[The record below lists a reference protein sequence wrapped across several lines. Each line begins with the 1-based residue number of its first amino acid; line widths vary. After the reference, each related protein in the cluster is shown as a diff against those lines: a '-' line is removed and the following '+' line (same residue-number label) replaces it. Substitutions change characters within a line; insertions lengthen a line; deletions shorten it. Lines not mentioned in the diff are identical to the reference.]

1 MAKQTVNLGTT
12 ADDGTGDNLRD
23 GMDKVNDNFTEIYTK
38 IGDGSSLSSGIE
50 STSTVITLSAPTI
63 NGVVGGT
70 QTSATITTVTST
82 TVKPGTM
89 TLIGGT
95 ISDSSG
101 AISFDDENLY
111 NRNFFKWTNHYKC
124 SPKYNHSS
132 I

>member
-70 QTSATITTVTST
+70 QTSATITTESSPTSLMGCIH
-82 TVKPGTM
+82 PSCY
-89 TLIGGT
+89 I
-95 ISDSSG
+95 
-101 AISFDDENLY
+101 
-111 NRNFFKWTNHYKC
+111 H
-124 SPKYNHSS
+124 P
-132 I
+132 